1 MARQRKGRGASLPW
15 LGRVVWALAVLVG
28 GLIAGLGSARAAVPD
43 PNVLWH
49 IVHDRCA
56 PDLVRFHTPLPCIA
70 VHPHAGYALLKDRD
84 GATQVLL
91 IPSARVTGIEDPLVR
106 APDAPDYFQLAWAER
121 GTVSALAGR
130 ALARRDV
137 VLAVNSIYGR
147 TQNQLHIHID
157 CIVPAVRAA
166 IAAKL
171 GGLGTRWA
179 PFPAP
184 LPGGPYLAR
193 VVASPDL
200 AEVNPF
206 RLLAADVPGAVAEM
220 GRWTLAAAGTSLPPD
235 GRPGFVLFAGRA
247 DLAHGD
253 HGAAERLQDH
263 TCALARR
270 H

>member
-1 MARQRKGRGASLPW
+1 MARQRKGHGASS
-15 LGRVVWALAVLVG
+15 LGRVVMALAALVG
-28 GLIAGLGSARAAVPD
+28 GLIIGPDAARAAAPD
-43 PNVLWH
+43 PNVLWR
-49 IVHDRCA
+49 IVHDRCV
-56 PDLVRFHTPLPCIA
+56 PDLARFHTPLPCIA
-70 VHPHAGYALLKDRD
+70 VHPRAGYALLKDRD

-91 IPSARVTGIEDPLVR
+91 IPTARVTGIEDPAVR
-106 APDAPDYFQLAWAER
+106 TPTAPDYFQLAWAER

-130 ALARRDV
+130 ALARQDV

-166 IAAKL
+166 IAANV
-171 GGLGTRWA
+171 GALGTRWA

-200 AEVNPF
+200 AGVNPF
-206 RLLAADVPGAVAEM
+206 RLLAAGGVPGAAAEM